1 MYHYTSKKNR
11 NLALG
16 VVLALGGLAF
26 SATASAAAPVSEI
39 TFTNETSI
47 ALDTSIAGFP
57 GNGVDANTSKAVSY
71 AKVAIGCW
79 AGGNSYNCG
88 IDFADRETGEKIA
101 TVYINAETAT
111 LTQAPIFHGSYGN
124 EYEVVGW
131 ESSPITHIT
140 IRAIG

>member
-11 NLALG
+11 NLALAA
-16 VVLALGGLAF
+16 VLIVGGLFNTA
-26 SATASAAAPVSEI
+26 ASASPVSEI

-57 GNGVDANTSKAVSY
+57 GNGVDANSSKAVSY
-71 AKVAIGCW
+71 AKVAVGCW

-88 IDFADRETGEKIA
+88 IEFANRETGEKIA

-111 LTQAPIFHGSYGN
+111 LTQAPIFHGSYGS
-124 EYEVVGW
+124 EYEVAGW
-131 ESSPITHIT
+131 EASPISHIT

>member
-11 NLALG
+11 NLALS
-16 VVLALGGLAF
+16 LALGGLFF
-26 SATASAAAPVSEI
+26 SAATFAAPVSEI
-39 TFTNETSI
+39 VFTNETLI

-71 AKVAIGCW
+71 GKVAVGCW
-79 AGGNSYNCG
+79 AGGDSYNCG
-88 IDFADRETGEKIA
+88 INFANRETGEQVA

-111 LTQAPIFHGSYGN
+111 LTQAPIFHGDYGSQ
-124 EYEVVGW
+124 YEVTGW

-140 IRAIG
+140 IKAIS